1 MICKKCETI
10 LSEDAKFCPV
20 CGTAV
25 EAEPQVAVQPEPQPV
40 PVVQPAPQPVP
51 QPTVAPAPVQPQEK
65 KKITEEDIP
74 SQYQLM
80 GPWSYFWLNILFSVP
95 LVGFIF
101 LIIFSFAK
109 GNLNRRNYAR
119 SFWCAWLVVAVI
131 GVVFFLIIFIL
142 ALISGMSMAEFA
154 GSSAPAVMY

>member
-20 CGTAV
+20 CGAAV
-25 EAEPQVAVQPEPQPV
+25 EAEPQPVAPPEPAPQPEPQ
-40 PVVQPAPQPVP
+40 PVVQPAPQPAVAP
-51 QPTVAPAPVQPQEK
+51 APAPVQPQK
-65 KKITEEDIP
+65 KFSEEDIP

-80 GPWSYFWLNILFSVP
+80 GPWAYFWLNILFSVP
-95 LVGFIF
+95 VVGFVF
-101 LIIFSFAK
+101 LIVFSFSK

-131 GVVFFLIIFIL
+131 TVIFFLIIFVI
-142 ALISGMSMAEFA
+142 ALISGMSMAEIA
-154 GSSAPAVMY
+154 GSSAPTMMY